1 MDKLSKRFRAV
12 LPCLLC
18 LLALAACQRAETRVN
33 AVAETFLNAYYT
45 ADYQEAAQWCT
56 PAFAQQVEKGAE
68 AQSRVPQEIAQKM
81 KEAVS
86 QTSFKIVSVEVDKE
100 AGKALVCY
108 ELQVPG
114 LEKPVPKRLRLQLE
128 GRTAQVDG
136 IE

>member
-1 MDKLSKRFRAV
+1 MKTMKNIFSA
-12 LPCLLC
+12 
-18 LLALAACQRAETRVN
+18 LLALLFLTACERTEDRVE
-33 AVAETFLNAYYT
+33 ALSETFLNAYYT
-45 ADYQEAAQWCT
+45 ADYQRAAEVCT
-56 PAFAQQVEKGAE
+56 PAFAAQVSKGAE
-68 AQSRVPQEIAQKM
+68 MQERIPAEVMQKM

-86 QTSFKIVSVEVDKE
+86 QTSFNIVSVDVDKE

>member
-1 MDKLSKRFRAV
+1 MKTRLKRALLCLV
-12 LPCLLC
+12 WLPCLL
-18 LLALAACQRAETRVN
+18 APTACDQTRERVETLS
-33 AVAETFLNAYYT
+33 ETFLNAYYT
-45 ADYQEAAQWCT
+45 ADYQRASEVCT
-56 PAFAQQVEKGAE
+56 PAFAAQVSKGAE
-68 AQSRVPQEIAQKM
+68 MQDNIPAEVLQKM

-86 QTSFKIVSVEVDKE
+86 RTSFNIVSVDVDKE